1 MEPDRLNAVALIT
14 GAGSGIGA
22 ACARD
27 IAKRS
32 DGGLILIDAD
42 EGALAATADDL
53 EVRGASPERVSTLA
67 FDVADA
73 ARWAQAGQFI
83 EAQYGRLDWAVVN
96 AGVAH
101 AAAIADTKL
110 EDWRRVMST
119 NLDGAFLTLRSVMPL
134 MRGNARG
141 GAIVVTA
148 SAAALKAEPGIA
160 AYGASKAGLLQL
172 MRVAA
177 KEGAPDNIRVNA
189 IAPGGVETPMWRKVP
204 MFQDLVRQEGSE
216 RAAFDAIAK
225 LATPLARYA
234 GADDIA
240 RLIVMLLSDESPI
253 TGATLVVDGGY
264 TL

>member
-14 GAGSGIGA
+14 GAGYGIGA

-27 IAKRS
+27 IGKRA

-53 EVRGASPERVSTLA
+53 ELRGAFPERVSTLA
-67 FDVADA
+67 FDAADA
-73 ARWAQAGQFI
+73 ARWAQAAEFI
-83 EAQYGRLDWAVVN
+83 KAQYGRLDWALVN
-96 AGVAH
+96 AGV
-101 AAAIADTKL
+101 T
-110 EDWRRVMST
+110 ST
-119 NLDGAFLTLRSVMPL
+119 ILAGALLTLRSVMPL

-141 GAIVVTA
+141 GAVVVTA
-148 SAAALKAEPGIA
+148 AAALLKAESGIA
-160 AYGASKAGLLQL
+160 AYGAAKSGLLQL

-189 IAPGGVETPMWRKVP
+189 IVSGGVETPMLRKAP
-204 MFQDLVRQEGSE
+204 MFQDLVRQKGGE

-225 LATPLARYA
+225 QATPLARYA

-240 RLIVMLLSDESPI
+240 RLTLMLLSDESAI

>member
-1 MEPDRLNAVALIT
+1 MEPDRLNAVAMIT

-27 IAKRS
+27 IARRS
-32 DGGLILIDAD
+32 EGGLILVDRDDA
-42 EGALAATADDL
+42 ALAAVADEL
-53 EVRGASPERVSTLA
+53 ERLGAAPERVSTMA
-67 FDVADA
+67 FDVADPERWKQA
-73 ARWAQAGQFI
+73 ADFVS
-83 EAQYGRLDWAVVN
+83 AQYGRLDWAVVN
-96 AGVAH
+96 AGIAH
-101 AAAIADTKL
+101 AAPIAEMEL

-134 MRGNARG
+134 MRDNAKG
-141 GAIVVTA
+141 GAIVVVSSA
-148 SAAALKAEPGIA
+148 SALKAEPGVA

-189 IAPGGVETPMWRKVP
+189 IAPGGVETPMWREVP
-204 MFQDLVRQEGSE
+204 MFQDLVREKGSE
-216 RAAFDAIAK
+216 RAAFDEIAK
-225 LATPLARYA
+225 FATPLARYA

-240 RLIVMLLSDESPI
+240 RLIVMLLSDDSPI